1 MNAMDGLKIEARSK
15 PVLFDDTVN
24 RRSQIV
30 VNIKAF
36 SLKKK
41 IEENLTKKDHN
52 S

>member
-41 IEENLTKKDHN
+41 NRGKFNQKR